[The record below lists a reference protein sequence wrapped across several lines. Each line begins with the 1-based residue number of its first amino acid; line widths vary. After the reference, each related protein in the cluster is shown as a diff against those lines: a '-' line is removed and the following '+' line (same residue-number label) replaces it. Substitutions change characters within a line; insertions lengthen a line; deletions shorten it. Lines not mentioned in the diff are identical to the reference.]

1 MNDFNNMV
9 NCLTDKKATHIP
21 ATAQTSRG
29 GAYSLNIVCS
39 KGNRKN
45 MTLSKKLAEKL
56 SLSSYVFV
64 TVYDT
69 EGYIALTPAAIDPD
83 SVSYKFS
90 NSTSHIV
97 YNAALVQFLAEI
109 FELDYTQRT
118 SISFRDIEF
127 SNIEDIN
134 VAIIT
139 LKKVDTKE
147 EINTDENQAQ
157 DNS

>member
-1 MNDFNNMV
+1 M
-9 NCLTDKKATHIP
+9 
-21 ATAQTSRG
+21 
-29 GAYSLNIVCS
+29 
-39 KGNRKN
+39 
-45 MTLSKKLAEKL
+45 LSN
-56 SLSSYVFV
+56 
-64 TVYDT
+64 T
-69 EGYIALTPAAIDPD
+69 AIDHE
-83 SVSYKFS
+83 SVSYRFS
-90 NSTSHIV
+90 NSKDHIV
-97 YNAALVQFLAEI
+97 YNAALVQFLAET
-109 FELDYTQRT
+109 FDLDYTQRT